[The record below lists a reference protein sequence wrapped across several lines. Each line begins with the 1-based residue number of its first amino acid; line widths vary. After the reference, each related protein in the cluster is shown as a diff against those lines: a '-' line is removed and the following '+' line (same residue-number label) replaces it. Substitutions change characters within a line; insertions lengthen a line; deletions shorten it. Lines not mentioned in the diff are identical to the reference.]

1 MRARRTGQ
9 LTLFDGGRTMAGSET
24 ILQLKDVVKQYPGV
38 IASNHVSIDF
48 YKGEVHAL
56 VGENG
61 AGKSTLIK
69 LISGAIKPT
78 SGSILFQGQDLTH
91 LSTNEVRKLGIEV
104 VYQEFNL
111 VPDLPV
117 YENIFLGGF
126 ETTRKGLTVNRKEM
140 IRRSQELFDSLG
152 IRIDS
157 TSLVSDLSVAYMQFV
172 EIAKAISKNAK
183 VLIMDEPT
191 AVLTNKDVD
200 ILMDIVKKL
209 RSQGVTVIYVSHR
222 MEEIFLLSD
231 RITVL
236 RDGEKIETLETA
248 KTDRKELIHH
258 MVGREVNESYPE
270 RKTPVGEEILRVE
283 NLSGNGIADV
293 NFTLHRGEI
302 LGFGGLVGAG
312 RTETMEV
319 LFGRFPRITGKIYI
333 KGKEVN
339 IRNPRDAVKNGLA
352 FVPEDRKTL
361 GLILDKSILHNIS
374 IVSLDKNAKGIL
386 VDDAKMKE
394 LTDKQISDLAI
405 KTPSDEQ
412 EAGNLSG
419 GNQQKVVLGKWLAS
433 DDADIYI
440 FDEPT
445 RGIDVGAKHE
455 IYLLMNALVE
465 QGKSII
471 MVSSEMEELLGMS
484 DRLVIMSEHR
494 QVGTLNKDEFDKNRV
509 LDIASGDK

>member
-1 MRARRTGQ
+1 
-9 LTLFDGGRTMAGSET
+9 MAGSEV

-38 IASNHVSIDF
+38 IASNHA
-48 YKGEVHAL
+48 GEVHAL

-78 SGSILFQGQDLTH
+78 SGSIMFQGKDLTT
-91 LSTNEVRKLGIEV
+91 LTTNEVRKLGIEV

-126 ETTRKGLTVNRKEM
+126 ATNKGGLMVNRKDM
-140 IRRSQELFDSLG
+140 IKRSQDVFDSLG
-152 IRIDS
+152 IKIDS

-183 VLIMDEPT
+183 VLILDEPT

-236 RDGEKIETLETA
+236 RDGEKIETLNTA
-248 KTDRKELIHH
+248 DTDRKELIHH

-270 RKTPVGEEILRVE
+270 RENIIGEEILRVE

-319 LFGRFPRITGKIYI
+319 LFGRFPKISGKTYF

-352 FVPEDRKTL
+352 FVPEDRKSL

-374 IVSLDKNAKGIL
+374 IVSLDKNAKAKGLL

-394 LTDKQISDLAI
+394 LTAKQIRDMKI

-433 DDADIYI
+433 DDAEIYI

-455 IYLLMNALVE
+455 IYLLMNELVE
-465 QGKSII
+465 RGKAII

-484 DRLVIMSEHR
+484 DRLIIMSEHR
-494 QVGTLNKDEFDKNRV
+494 QVGTLEKAEFDKNRV

>member
-1 MRARRTGQ
+1 MG
-9 LTLFDGGRTMAGSET
+9 GSEV

-48 YKGEVHAL
+48 CKGEVHAL

-78 SGSILFQGQDLTH
+78 SGSILFQGQDLTT

-126 ETTRKGLTVNRKEM
+126 ETEKKGLVVNRREM
-140 IRRSQELFDSLG
+140 IRKSQELFDNLG
-152 IRIDS
+152 IHIDS
-157 TSLVSDLSVAYMQFV
+157 TSLVSELSVAYMQFV

-248 KTDRKELIHH
+248 QTDRKELIHH

-270 RKTPVGEEILRVE
+270 RTNPIGEEILRVE

-293 NFTLHRGEI
+293 NFSLHKGEI

-319 LFGRFPRITGKIYI
+319 LFGRFPKITGKTYI
-333 KGKEVN
+333 KGREVH
-339 IRNPRDAVKNGLA
+339 IRNPRDAVKCGLA

-374 IVSLDKNAKGIL
+374 IVSLDKNAKANGLL

-394 LTDKQISDLAI
+394 LTAVQIKNMAI

-433 DDADIYI
+433 DDAQIYI

-455 IYLLMNALVE
+455 IYLLMNKLVE
-465 QGKSII
+465 QGKAII

-494 QVGTLNKDEFDKNRV
+494 QAGVLEKAEFDKNRV

>member
-1 MRARRTGQ
+1 
-9 LTLFDGGRTMAGSET
+9 MAGSEI

-48 YKGEVHAL
+48 CKGEVHAL

-78 SGSILFQGQDLTH
+78 SGSIMFEGHDLSTMT
-91 LSTNEVRKLGIEV
+91 TNEVRKLGIEV

-126 ETTRKGLTVNRKEM
+126 ETSGRGLVVNRKEM

-152 IRIDS
+152 IAIDS
-157 TSLVSDLSVAYMQFV
+157 TSLVSELSVAYMQFV

-191 AVLTNKDVD
+191 AVLTNKDVE
-200 ILMDIVKKL
+200 ILMDIVRKL
-209 RSQGVTVIYVSHR
+209 RNEGVTVIYVSHR

-248 KTDRKELIHH
+248 RTDRRELIHH

-270 RKTPVGEEILRVE
+270 RDNAIGEEILRVE
-283 NLSGNGIADV
+283 NLAGNGIADV

-319 LFGRFPRITGKIYI
+319 LFGRFPRIRGKIFI
-333 KGKEVN
+333 HGREVD

-374 IVSLDKNAKGIL
+374 IVSLDKNAKAGGLL
-386 VDDAKMKE
+386 VDDEKMKQ
-394 LTDKQISDLAI
+394 LTDRQIRDMAI
-405 KTPSDEQ
+405 KTPSAEQ

-433 DDADIYI
+433 DDAQVYI

-455 IYLLMNALVE
+455 IYLLMNALVA
-465 QGKSII
+465 QGKAII

-494 QVGTLNKDEFDKNRV
+494 QVGTLEKDAFDKNTV

>member
-1 MRARRTGQ
+1 
-9 LTLFDGGRTMAGSET
+9 MANSEI
-24 ILQLKDVVKQYPGV
+24 ILQLQNVTKQYPGV
-38 IASNHVSIDF
+38 IAANDVSIDF
-48 YKGEVHAL
+48 CKGEVHAL

-78 SGSILFQGQDLTH
+78 SGSIMFGGKDLTK
-91 LSTNEVRKLGIEV
+91 LTTNEVRKTGIEV

-111 VPDLPV
+111 VPDLTV
-117 YENIFLGGF
+117 YENIFLGDF
-126 ETTRKGLTVNRKEM
+126 ETTHGGLMLNRKEM
-140 IRRSQELFDSLG
+140 IKRSQALFDSLG
-152 IRIDS
+152 INIDS
-157 TSLVSDLSVAYMQFV
+157 TARVSDLSVAYMQFV

-191 AVLTNKDVD
+191 AVLTNKDVEV
-200 ILMDIVKKL
+200 LMEIVKKL
-209 RSQGVTVIYVSHR
+209 RSEGVTVIYVSHR

-231 RITVL
+231 RITIM
-236 RDGEKIETLETA
+236 RDGYKITTVNTA
-248 KTDRKELIHH
+248 ETDRKELIHH

-270 RKTPVGEEILRVE
+270 RTNEIGEEILRVE

-319 LFGRFPRITGKIYI
+319 LFGRFPKITGKTFIH
-333 KGKEVN
+333 GKEVN

-361 GLILDKSILHNIS
+361 GLIMDKSILHNIS
-374 IVSLDKNAKGIL
+374 IVSLDKNAKAGGFI
-386 VDDAKMKE
+386 VDDKKMAE
-394 LTDKQISDLAI
+394 LTEKQIKDMAI
-405 KTPSDEQ
+405 KTPSADQ

-433 DDADIYI
+433 DDAEIYI

-455 IYLLMNALVE
+455 IYLLMNALTAR
-465 QGKSII
+465 GKAII

-484 DRLVIMSEHR
+484 DRLIIMSEHH
-494 QVGTLNKDEFDKNRV
+494 QVGSLEKSEFDKNRV

>member
-1 MRARRTGQ
+1 
-9 LTLFDGGRTMAGSET
+9 MANSDI

-48 YKGEVHAL
+48 AKGEVHAL

-78 SGSILFQGQDLTH
+78 SGSIMFEGKDLTT
-91 LSTNEVRKLGIEV
+91 LTTNEVRKLGIEV

-111 VPDLPV
+111 VPDLTV

-126 ETTRKGLTVNRKEM
+126 ETGGGGLVVNRREM
-140 IRRSQELFDSLG
+140 IRRSQKLFDDLG
-152 IRIDS
+152 INIDC
-157 TSLVSDLSVAYMQFV
+157 TVRVSELSVAYMQFV

-191 AVLTNKDVD
+191 AVLTNKDVE
-200 ILMDIVKKL
+200 ILLGIVRTL
-209 RSQGVTVIYVSHR
+209 RDQGVTVIYVSHR

-236 RDGEKIETLETA
+236 RDGEKIDTLKTA
-248 KTDRKELIHH
+248 DTDRKELIHL

-270 RKTPVGEEILRVE
+270 RTNEIGDEILRVE
-283 NLSGNGIADV
+283 DLSGNGIANV

-319 LFGRFPRITGKIYI
+319 LFGRFPKITGRTFI

-339 IRNPRDAVKNGLA
+339 IRNPRDAVKHGLA

-361 GLILDKSILHNIS
+361 GLILDKSIIHNIS
-374 IVSLDKNAKGIL
+374 IVSLDKNAKAHGLL
-386 VDDAKMKE
+386 VDDAKMKV
-394 LTDKQISDLAI
+394 LTDEQIKNMDI

-465 QGKSII
+465 QGKAII

-494 QVGTLNKDEFDKNRV
+494 QAGTLERAEFDKNRV